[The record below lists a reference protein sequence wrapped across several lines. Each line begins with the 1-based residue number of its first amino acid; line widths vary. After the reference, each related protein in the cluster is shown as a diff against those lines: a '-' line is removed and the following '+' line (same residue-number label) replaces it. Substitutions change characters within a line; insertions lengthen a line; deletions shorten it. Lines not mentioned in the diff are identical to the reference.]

1 MPLLL
6 MAKSSPPCASSSP
19 NVASRS
25 GTKKKQS
32 RQTHQLETR

>member
-25 GTKKKQS
+25 GTKKTKPS
-32 RQTHQLETR
+32 DASTGN